1 MGNDTVAVPFA
12 IVANNRKAG
21 VYLAETIVG
30 AFLLRFIYPCV
41 GHGVCFM
48 VNIETWL
55 KLRNELKSNSLPR
68 HTINF
73 SGIGAGKSLYMSRIF
88 YPSSLACS
96 Q

>member
-48 VNIETWL
+48 VN
-55 KLRNELKSNSLPR
+55 
-68 HTINF
+68 
-73 SGIGAGKSLYMSRIF
+73 MSHIF